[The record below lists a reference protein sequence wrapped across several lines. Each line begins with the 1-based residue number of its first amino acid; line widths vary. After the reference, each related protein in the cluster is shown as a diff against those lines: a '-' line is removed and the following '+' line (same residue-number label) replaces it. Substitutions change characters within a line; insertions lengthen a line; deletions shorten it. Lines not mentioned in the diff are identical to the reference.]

1 MWTGKR
7 PSLSFLKIWGCEA
20 YVKRQVSNKLEPK
33 FDKCLF
39 VGYPKETKGY
49 YFYNPIENK
58 VFVARNGVFLER
70 EFISKGTSGSKVQL
84 EEVREPQYNIELL
97 VDTHSQ
103 QTIVDTPPIAQNL
116 LRSDRICHEPGR
128 YGFLVTDNHDV
139 LLVDQNE
146 PTTYQ
151 EAMLDPDS
159 EKWLV
164 LKIKPTSPHA
174 CACFS
179 PYLEF
184 CFPFFNFPELMQFN
198 VIITVIITVIIIFD
212 LESF

>member
-1 MWTGKR
+1 MDWKR

-33 FDKCLF
+33 SDKCLF
-39 VGYPKETKGY
+39 VGYLKETKGY

-58 VFVARNGVFLER
+58 VFVSRNGVFLER
-70 EFISKGTSGSKVQL
+70 EFISKRTSGSKVQL
-84 EEVREPQYNIELL
+84 EEVREPQDNIELP

-116 LRSDRICHEPGR
+116 CRYDRIRHEPER

-151 EAMLDPDS
+151 EAM
-159 EKWLV
+159 
-164 LKIKPTSPHA
+164 
-174 CACFS
+174 
-179 PYLEF
+179 
-184 CFPFFNFPELMQFN
+184 
-198 VIITVIITVIIIFD
+198 
-212 LESF
+212 